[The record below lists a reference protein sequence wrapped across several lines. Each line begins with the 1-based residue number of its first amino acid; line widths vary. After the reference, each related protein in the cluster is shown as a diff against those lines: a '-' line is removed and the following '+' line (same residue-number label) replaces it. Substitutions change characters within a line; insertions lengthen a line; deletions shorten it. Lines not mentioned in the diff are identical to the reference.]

1 MKVKALINFIFVL
14 SLSINAQEVKE
25 ALEAKETLIE
35 GNKDLIYDKMDRQV
49 PANVNDD
56 HMVIRK
62 IKASEVNN
70 IAVSGGN
77 IYFDL
82 DKSNIVPTEH
92 IKLEEIS
99 KALIKLDSR
108 LEKVLIEGFASTD
121 GDPNRNF
128 DLGIERATAVKKALA
143 KLNIADDK
151 LEAVSYGEESMYKF
165 QNINKNRRVQL
176 KILLKQKN

>member
-1 MKVKALINFIFVL
+1 MLFKTLTLSTLVIFNLSAQDFKVEDV
-14 SLSINAQEVKE
+14 
-25 ALEAKETLIE
+25 
-35 GNKDLIYDKMDRQV
+35 NKDLVYNKLDRQV
-49 PANVNDD
+49 PDNVNDD
-56 HMVIRK
+56 HMVVRK
-62 IKASEVNN
+62 IKASEADN

-82 DKSNIVPTEH
+82 DKSTIVPTEH

-99 KALIKLDSR
+99 KALMRLDTR
-108 LEKVLIEGFASTD
+108 LDKVLIEGFASTD

-128 DLGIERATAVKKALA
+128 DLGIERANSVKKALA
-143 KLNIADDK
+143 KLNIPDEK

-176 KILLKQKN
+176 KILLKKKN